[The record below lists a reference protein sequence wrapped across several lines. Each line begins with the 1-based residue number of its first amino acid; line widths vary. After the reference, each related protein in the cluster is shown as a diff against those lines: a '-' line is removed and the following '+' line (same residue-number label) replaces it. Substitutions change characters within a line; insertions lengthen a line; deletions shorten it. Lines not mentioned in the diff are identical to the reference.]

1 MAPAV
6 EDWVE
11 EAGVVGFVEVL
22 KKYGWFRRKFAAV
35 LVEVAQVKPD
45 LLVLIDYPGF
55 NLRLAKTLRA
65 AGFAGKIV
73 YYISPQVWAWNRG
86 RIPRMAE
93 WLDLMVCIFP
103 FEKELYEGC
112 GLRTEFG
119 GHPLVEYHRRRMSGT
134 GREEG
139 LVGLFPGSRG
149 REIARH
155 LTPLLDA
162 ARIMGREQPGL
173 RFVVSAASPRLAAVM
188 APVLEA
194 AAVPGVTM
202 ETGNAYQLM
211 ERVSCGAV
219 ASGTATLEAAIYG
232 LPYCLIYKVNAGTY
246 FAGKMLIRVPWLG
259 IVNILAGREVVREL
273 VQAKC
278 NGPDIAR
285 ELLRLHGDATA
296 RAELVTELDRV
307 VQGLSGD
314 GAYGRAAEAVL
325 RVVEG

>member
-1 MAPAV
+1 MKCYMVAGERSGDRHGAGLLEEIRTRCPGVEVYGLGGAEMHSMAPAV

-194 AAVPGVTM
+194 GANAIVAGVPAKFIRM
-202 ETGNAYQLM
+202 TG
-211 ERVSCGAV
+211 
-219 ASGTATLEAAIYG
+219 
-232 LPYCLIYKVNAGTY
+232 
-246 FAGKMLIRVPWLG
+246 FDIR
-259 IVNILAGREVVREL
+259 
-273 VQAKC
+273 
-278 NGPDIAR
+278 PD
-285 ELLRLHGDATA
+285 
-296 RAELVTELDRV
+296 
-307 VQGLSGD
+307 
-314 GAYGRAAEAVL
+314 
-325 RVVEG
+325 